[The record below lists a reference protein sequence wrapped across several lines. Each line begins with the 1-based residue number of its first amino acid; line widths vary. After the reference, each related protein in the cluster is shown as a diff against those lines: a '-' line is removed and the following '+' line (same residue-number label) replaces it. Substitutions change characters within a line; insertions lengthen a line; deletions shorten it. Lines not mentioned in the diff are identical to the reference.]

1 VNQLLSVL
9 FPESEESSEEPLQK
23 HAKLMPAMLD
33 AVRQGVRGPATASHQ
48 VYNRFA
54 HFWNL
59 VDRINEDFHG
69 FHHLPG
75 GYSALKHGLESA
87 IFLAIMAARVIW
99 EEHRCAR
106 AYALAGQSKRAVEAV
121 QRRTIPEFIVAAA
134 QQLALKKQ

>member
-1 VNQLLSVL
+1 
-9 FPESEESSEEPLQK
+9 
-23 HAKLMPAMLD
+23 MLD
-33 AVRQGVRGPATASHQ
+33 AVRQGARGPATASHQ

-87 IFLAIMAARVIW
+87 IFLAVMAVRVIW

-121 QRRTIPEFIVAAA
+121 QRCTIPELLL
-134 QQLALKKQ
+134 QPPSNLY

>member
-1 VNQLLSVL
+1 
-9 FPESEESSEEPLQK
+9 
-23 HAKLMPAMLD
+23 
-33 AVRQGVRGPATASHQ
+33 

-121 QRRTIPEFIVAAA
+121 QRRTFLNLLLQPPSK
-134 QQLALKKQ
+134 LC